1 MPGKHD
7 FVNYGAYGVC
17 QVEDIRPIRFGP
29 DTPRREYYVLKPISQ
44 DGASI
49 FVPADNQKLMSR
61 MRPGALRG
69 GD

>member
-29 DTPRREYYVLKPISQ
+29 DTPRR
-44 DGASI
+44 SI
-49 FVPADNQKLMSR
+49 TFSSR
-61 MRPGALRG
+61 SARMGQYLCAGR
-69 GD
+69 